1 MDKVNNIKDVVI
13 SPLKIISHPKGDIYH
28 GIKNTDSSFSSFG
41 EAYFSLINY
50 NEIKAWKKHF
60 KMTLNLIVPL
70 GEVRFVLID
79 QRINSSTKGNFL
91 DINIS
96 SKNYKRLT
104 IPPNIWIGFKGISK
118 TTNLILNV
126 ANIIHDPNEQVNKDL
141 DSIKYQW

>member
-1 MDKVNNIKDVVI
+1 MR
-13 SPLKIISHPKGDIYH
+13 
-28 GIKNTDSSFSSFG
+28 
-41 EAYFSLINY
+41 
-50 NEIKAWKKHF
+50 
-60 KMTLNLIVPL
+60 LNLIVPL